1 MAEKA
6 PPAKVAEQLAAFYK
20 RNGYVRK
27 QNTKRLDKEGYM
39 GYKKGDEVR
48 LVVATRAELATVKR
62 LLKAAGIKHGKPF
75 AKAQQIAVPIYGRYQ
90 VAQFLK
96 FIGSR
101 G

>member
-6 PPAKVAEQLAAFYK
+6 LPAKIAEQLAAFFN

-27 QNTKRLDKEGYM
+27 QNTKRLNKEGYM

-48 LVVATRAELATVKR
+48 LVVATKAELATVKR

-75 AKAQQIAVPIYGRYQ
+75 AKARQIAVPIYGRDQ
-90 VAQFLK
+90 VARFLK
-96 FIGSR
+96 MIGSR